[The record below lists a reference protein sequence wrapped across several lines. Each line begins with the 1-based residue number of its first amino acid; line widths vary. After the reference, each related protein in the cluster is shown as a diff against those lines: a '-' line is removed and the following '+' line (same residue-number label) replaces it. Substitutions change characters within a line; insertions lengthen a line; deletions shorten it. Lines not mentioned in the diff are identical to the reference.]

1 MPNETFETYF
11 STRPALT
18 GAQASSGDDELVL
31 RSGSVFKG
39 NRTNILGAATITG
52 NAVATTITLSDTYY
66 PVTGFSL
73 VSTTASM
80 TFANDAFSYIGPN
93 QVLATKFKFAAT
105 LTGVDAK
112 CQVSIHI
119 NGLPISNGMNVTVTT
134 AGFAYVSA
142 DVLAVLVAGDVITAE
157 IRNRTDTNDI
167 VVSDA
172 QFNVG

>member
-80 TFANDAFSYIGPN
+80 TFANDLLPHSR
-93 QVLATKFKFAAT
+93 VLMPS
-105 LTGVDAK
+105 AK
-112 CQVSIHI
+112 SQSI
-119 NGLPISNGMNVTVTT
+119 SMDCR
-134 AGFAYVSA
+134 SA
-142 DVLAVLVAGDVITAE
+142 MA
-157 IRNRTDTNDI
+157 
-167 VVSDA
+167 
-172 QFNVG
+172 